1 MDQYQIFH
9 SQSYG
14 SFSDQANDLCLQLQ
28 AWLRNQ
34 GLSSNDLRY
43 SKVFLSDSIN
53 QYDDL
58 MQSSLY
64 RDLLSDAGDSAG
76 AALVAACNCTIVEQ
90 APTDGTKIALLV
102 KTGQD
107 DGFIF
112 QSLRLAPD
120 DIQGDSSYLQTLTL
134 FERYINGLKERG
146 LNIRDHLIRTWIYV
160 ADIDDNYDGVVRARN
175 DVFRRYGL
183 TAETHFVA
191 STGIGGYSQTRHA
204 KVAIDFLTLPGV
216 KANQLKY
223 LHATSRLN
231 PTQEYGVAFERG
243 TRLTLADKKMY
254 YISGTASIDSKGNV
268 LYLGQVEKQVER
280 LLGNIEAL
288 LADGGA
294 AMNDVQ
300 YFIVYLRDFADR
312 TVVGEYMTARFPN
325 IPFILL
331 HAKVC
336 RPEWLVEMECVAEK
350 Y

>member
-9 SQSYG
+9 SQSDG
-14 SFSDQANDLCLQLQ
+14 SFSGQADDLCLQLQ
-28 AWLRNQ
+28 AWLNNQ
-34 GLSSNDLRY
+34 GISRNDLRY
-43 SKVFLSDSIN
+43 SKLFLSDIIN
-53 QYDDL
+53 QYDEVIR
-58 MQSSLY
+58 SSLY
-64 RDLLSDAGDSAG
+64 RDFLCGH
-76 AALVAACNCTIVEQ
+76 NCAFVGQ
-90 APTDGTKIALLV
+90 APVDGSKMALLV
-102 KTGQD
+102 KTGKD
-107 DGFIF
+107 DGFLF
-112 QSLRLAPD
+112 QSLRLKDD
-120 DIQGDSSYLQTLTL
+120 DITGDSSYLQTMTL
-134 FERYINGLKERG
+134 FERYITGLKDKD

-160 ADIDDNYDGVVRARN
+160 ADIDDNYAGVVRARN

-204 KVAIDFLTLPGV
+204 KVAIDFLTLPSV
-216 KANQLKY
+216 KADQLKY

-243 TRLTLADKKMY
+243 TRLTLPDKKMY

-268 LYLGQVEKQVER
+268 LYPGQVEKQVER

-288 LADGGA
+288 LADGDA
-294 AMNDVQ
+294 TMDDVQ

-312 TVVGEYMTARFPN
+312 AVVGEYMQAHFPN

-336 RPEWLVEMECVAEK
+336 RPEWLVEMECVAER
-350 Y
+350 

>member
-9 SQSYG
+9 SQSDG
-14 SFSDQANDLCLQLQ
+14 SFSDQADDLCLQLQ
-28 AWLRNQ
+28 AWLNSQ
-34 GLSSNDLRY
+34 GLSRKDLRY

-53 QYDDL
+53 QYDDF

-64 RDLLSDAGDSAG
+64 HDLLVGH
-76 AALVAACNCTIVEQ
+76 NCTVVGQ
-90 APTDGTKIALLV
+90 APADGSKIALLV

-107 DGFIF
+107 DGFLF
-112 QSLRLAPD
+112 QSLRLTPE
-120 DIQGDSSYLQTLTL
+120 DITGDSSYLQTLTL
-134 FERYINGLKERG
+134 FERYINGLKEKN

-160 ADIDDNYDGVVRARN
+160 ADIDDNYAGIVRARN

-204 KVAIDFLTLPGV
+204 KVAIDFLTLPSV
-216 KANQLKY
+216 KAEQLKY

-254 YISGTASIDSKGNV
+254 YISGTASIDSKGHV

-294 AMNDVQ
+294 TMDDVQ

-312 TVVGEYMTARFPN
+312 AVVGEYMQAHFPQT
-325 IPFILL
+325 PFILL

>member
-9 SQSYG
+9 SQSGG
-14 SFSDQANDLCLQLQ
+14 SFSDQADDLSVQLQ
-28 AWLRNQ
+28 AWLSNQ
-34 GLSSNDLRY
+34 GISRNDLRY
-43 SKVFLSDSIN
+43 SKVFLSDSFN
-53 QYDDL
+53 QYENL
-58 MQSSLY
+58 KRSSLY
-64 RDLLSDAGDSAG
+64 RDFLAGH
-76 AALVAACNCTIVEQ
+76 NCTIVGQ
-90 APTDGTKIALLV
+90 APADGTKIALLV

-107 DGFIF
+107 DGFLF
-112 QSLRLAPD
+112 QSLRLTPD
-120 DIQGDSSYLQTLTL
+120 DIQDDSSYLQTLTL
-134 FERYINGLKERG
+134 FEHYINGLKEKG

-216 KANQLKY
+216 RTDQLKY

-231 PTQEYGVAFERG
+231 ATQEYGVAFERG
-243 TRLTLADKKMY
+243 TCLMLPDKKMY

-280 LLGNIEAL
+280 LLGNIGAL

-294 AMNDVQ
+294 TTGDVQ

-312 TVVGEYMTARFPN
+312 AVVAKYMQVHFPHT
-325 IPFILL
+325 PFILL

-336 RPEWLVEMECVAEK
+336 RPEWLVEMECIAEK
-350 Y
+350 NN